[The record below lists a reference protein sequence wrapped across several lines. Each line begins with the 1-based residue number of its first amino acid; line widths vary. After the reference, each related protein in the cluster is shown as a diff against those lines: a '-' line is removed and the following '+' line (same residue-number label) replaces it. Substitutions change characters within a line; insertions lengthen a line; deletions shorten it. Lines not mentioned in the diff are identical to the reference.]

1 MKNPRHSA
9 VACGSIAVV
18 CALLLAGCG
27 LFSKRGAESAAA
39 PASAP
44 AASKAIAPGLAQT
57 PDAVPRVEPLH
68 PTANR
73 WYSKNGRTYWP
84 IADERQFRERGRAS
98 FFGPQHEGL
107 TASGEPYQAAAMTAA
122 HSRLPI
128 PSYARI
134 SNLRSGKSA
143 IVRVNDRGAWD
154 RDEVIALSSAA
165 AAKLGL
171 AEGDRTE
178 VEVERITPTEVAQL
192 AAAAATTSF
201 KAPPAPELP
210 AATAVPTPPVVAAPP
225 PAPLP
230 EPVAAPPPAPVAAVP
245 VVPAAPVAPV
255 AAVTTAPVKAA
266 ATTTPA
272 STAKAI
278 PAAAPTGRFAVQVA
292 VFAVASNAETIRAR
306 VTDQLAQAAS
316 DLPVDQ
322 RTARVERRGER
333 SYVLVGDAADPTSA
347 QSLADR
353 VRGAL
358 KQEVV
363 VYRR

>member
-1 MKNPRHSA
+1 MRT
-9 VACGSIAVV
+9 VACGSIAVL

-27 LFSKRGAESAAA
+27 LFSKRGAAAA
-39 PASAP
+39 PAAAP
-44 AASKAIAPGLAQT
+44 AASSAIAPGLAQT
-57 PDAVPRVEPLH
+57 PDAVPRIEPLH

-84 IADERQFRERGRAS
+84 ITDERQFRERGRAS
-98 FFGPQHEGL
+98 FFSPQHEGL

-134 SNLRSGKSA
+134 TNPRSGKSA

-154 RDEVIALSSAA
+154 REEVIGLSSAA

-171 AEGDRTE
+171 AEGDKSE

-192 AAAAATTSF
+192 AATAATTSF
-201 KAPPAPELP
+201 KAPPAPEPP

-230 EPVAAPPPAPVAAVP
+230 EPVAVQPIAPSVPVAPAAVVPPAVAVTPAPVRTIAK
-245 VVPAAPVAPV
+245 
-255 AAVTTAPVKAA
+255 TA
-266 ATTTPA
+266 PA

-316 DLPVDQ
+316 DLPADQ

-333 SYVLVGDAADPTSA
+333 SYVLVGDAADPASA

-353 VRGAL
+353 VRNAL